1 MPVTFL
7 STWMMLFVLNAA
19 AQTRAESSLQ
29 QVRPPASSVPVKE
42 KNSLLI
48 KDEWKVSAS
57 LYRQ

>member
-19 AQTRAESSLQ
+19 AQTRAESLQ

-42 KNSLLI
+42 KKNSQLI
-48 KDEWKVSAS
+48 KDE
-57 LYRQ
+57 